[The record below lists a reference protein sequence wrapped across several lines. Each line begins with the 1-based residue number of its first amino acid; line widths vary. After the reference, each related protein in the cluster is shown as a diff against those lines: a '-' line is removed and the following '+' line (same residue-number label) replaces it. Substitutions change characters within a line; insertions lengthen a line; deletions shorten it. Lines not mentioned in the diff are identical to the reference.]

1 MIRAWIQK
9 QSRWIAIL
17 HDILVIPVAWLGA
30 YWLRFNLDGI
40 PEESLMI
47 AMQILPYVMMV
58 QTVAYWY
65 VGLYRGVWRF
75 ASIPDLLRIFRSVLI
90 GITLSFGIL
99 YLTIR
104 LQGFPRSIL
113 PLYGIL
119 LVLFLGGSRFAVRLI
134 KDHRLW
140 LHGGVRV
147 LIVGA
152 EQDGEGVV
160 RDLLRNEAEN
170 YKPIG
175 FVDDNKNKK
184 GQEIQGV
191 RVIGYISDIP
201 KIVREREVKLII
213 IAMPSATAKEMRHIM
228 QQCEGLGCMIRT
240 LPGLSDLV
248 SGRVSIDVLRAVSL
262 EDLLGR
268 DPVNLD
274 WQAIHSAV
282 AQKTVLVSGA
292 GGSIGSELCRQIAKL
307 NPTLLIVVERSEYNL
322 FMLEQEFSEKFP
334 NIKLQKCLLDVG
346 DRVALE
352 ELFKQ
357 YHPNIIFHAAAY
369 KHVPMLE
376 TQPRE
381 AVLNNILGT
390 RCIAELALKFKVDKF
405 ILVSTDKAVNP
416 TNIMGASKRVAEMI
430 CQSLNGI
437 GSTEFIT
444 VRFGNVLGSAGSVV
458 PIFKRQLEQ
467 GGPLTV
473 THPDITRFFMTIPE
487 ACQLILQALAIGAGG
502 EVFVLDMGEPVK
514 IKFLAEQMILLAGK
528 KPGEDIEIRYTGLR
542 PGEKLYEE
550 LFHSTEALET
560 TAHEKIF
567 EAKARDLNQNWL
579 IEVLNALE
587 MACHDCNEVRLRDL
601 LQELV
606 PELESRFQA
615 GAVSV

>member
-1 MIRAWIQK
+1 MIQTWIQK

-17 HDILVIPVAWLGA
+17 HDILMIPVAWFGA

-40 PEESLMI
+40 PEESMMI

-160 RDLLRNEAEN
+160 RDLLRNEDQN

-191 RVIGYISDIP
+191 RVIGGISDIP

-274 WQAIHSAV
+274 WQAIHSAMV
-282 AQKTVLVSGA
+282 QKIVLVSGA

-307 NPTLLIVVERSEYNL
+307 NPALLIVVERSEYNL
-322 FMLEQEFSEKFP
+322 FMLEQEFSEKFA

-346 DRVALE
+346 DTVALE
-352 ELFKQ
+352 ALFKQ

-390 RCIAELALKFKVDKF
+390 RCLAELAVRFKVDKF

-487 ACQLILQALAIGAGG
+487 ACQLILQALAIGSGG

-560 TAHEKIF
+560 TTHEKIF

-579 IEVLNALE
+579 IEVLSALE
-587 MACHDCNEVRLRDL
+587 IACHDCNEVRLRDL
-601 LQELV
+601 LQQLV
-606 PELESRFQA
+606 PELESRSQS
-615 GAVSV
+615 GAVG